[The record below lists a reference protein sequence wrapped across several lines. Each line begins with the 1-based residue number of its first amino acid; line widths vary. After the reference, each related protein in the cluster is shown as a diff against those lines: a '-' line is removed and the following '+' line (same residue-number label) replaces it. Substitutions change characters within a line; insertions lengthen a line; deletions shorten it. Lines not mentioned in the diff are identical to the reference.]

1 MTTSSTVDIQ
11 EIFDAQGNSLG
22 ALLGPESW
30 RIVREAVL
38 SRLAPNMS
46 APEAALPEPLQDWA
60 ELVQFWDFKYP
71 VDMDVTCPQCGN
83 ETKDWQLDAPRKFLL
98 TAANLGGLVTFKC
111 LDCRAKVLKRHF
123 KDTIRVEVKPYMPEK
138 TARNVGRPG

>member
-22 ALLGPESW
+22 ALLGPEAW
-30 RIVREAVL
+30 RIVRGDVL
-38 SRLAPNMS
+38 ARLAPNLA
-46 APEAALPEPLQDWA
+46 APVAALPEPLQDWA

-71 VDMDVTCPQCGN
+71 VDVDVACPQCGN
-83 ETKDWQLDAPRKFLL
+83 QTMDWQLDAPRKFLL

-111 LDCRAKVLKRHF
+111 LACQSKVLKRHF